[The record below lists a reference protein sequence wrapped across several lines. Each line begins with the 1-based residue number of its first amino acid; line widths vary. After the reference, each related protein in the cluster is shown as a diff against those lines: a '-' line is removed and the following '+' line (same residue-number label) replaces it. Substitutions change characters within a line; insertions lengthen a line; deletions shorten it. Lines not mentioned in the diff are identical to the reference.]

1 MKRIGEIVAGLCL
14 ILAWAGPV
22 GAAGQQPGNTLCS
35 ERDVEAVSAGGARVY
50 FSDTNGLILLEV
62 DGRCF
67 LVDAAGRTVTPL
79 GSRAPEI
86 RFEPV
91 AAAGP
96 LPVVRVPEPAQTTI
110 PVDEAAREGAVFGS
124 RVINLS
130 SAKAIPD
137 GGIEFLI
144 GHRFSRPLF
153 ESDSAKDLFGFDSRA
168 QVTFGVA
175 YGLTDWL
182 GLQVIRSNDRTIA
195 LDSSF
200 QLSNQGDSAPL
211 STQVRVGV
219 DGNDNFTE
227 QYSPYVQFVASHT
240 FGDRLSFVLS
250 PAVAFNTRDDSANV
264 PPGLRFDAEHDY
276 TASFGVGASL
286 RLLPTVSVVGE
297 YVPRV
302 SGFRGDFWDRPSVS
316 FGVQKSTFRHTFEF
330 VISNTFPMTTSG
342 YTVNGTDTFKVGF
355 NIYRRLR

>member
-1 MKRIGEIVAGLCL
+1 MKRRGELVAGLCL
-14 ILAWAGPV
+14 ILGWAGTAD
-22 GAAGQQPGNTLCS
+22 AAPCS
-35 ERDVEAVSAGGARVY
+35 ERAVETLEAGSALVSFTNDGARSIV
-50 FSDTNGLILLEV
+50 LEV
-62 DGRCF
+62 DGQCF
-67 LVDAAGRTVTPL
+67 VVNAAERTITPL
-79 GSRAPEI
+79 GPPAGEV

-96 LPVVRVPEPAQTTI
+96 PPVVPVREPAQTAI

-137 GGIEFLI
+137 GGVEFLI

-153 ESDSAKDLFGFDSRA
+153 ESGSPKDLFGFDSRA

-175 YGLTDWL
+175 YGVTDWL
-182 GLQVIRSNDRTIA
+182 GLQLIRSNDRTIA

-200 QLSNQGDSAPL
+200 QISNQGDSAPF

-250 PAVAFNTRDDSANV
+250 PGLAFNTRDDSTNL
-264 PPGLRFDAEHDY
+264 PPDLRFEGEHDY

-286 RLLPTVSVVGE
+286 RIRPTVSVVGE
-297 YVPRV
+297 YVPRI
-302 SGFRGDFWDRPSVS
+302 SGFHGDFWDRPSVS